1 MAQVWYCLQK
11 NIFLDL
17 VEFTVLWENMNE
29 KIRAQYHERMLIKC
43 LHSITYIGVVVL
55 VSSDHHKNLL

>member
-1 MAQVWYCLQK
+1 MYLSMVLPAKK

-29 KIRAQYHERMLIKC
+29 KNKG
-43 LHSITYIGVVVL
+43 T
-55 VSSDHHKNLL
+55 VS

>member
-29 KIRAQYHERMLIKC
+29 KIRAQYHERIPFYHNIYWGHC
-43 LHSITYIGVVVL
+43 IGVQ
-55 VSSDHHKNLL
+55 

>member
-11 NIFLDL
+11 NIFLHL

-29 KIRAQYHERMLIKC
+29 KIRAQYHEGMLIKC
-43 LHSITYIGVVVL
+43 LHSIT
-55 VSSDHHKNLL
+55 